1 MLIGIMSDTHD
12 NLPAIGKAVE
22 FFNGRGVDLVIHAGD
37 YVAPFVA
44 RELKKLKAP
53 LRGVFGNNDGERK
66 GLYEALGIKDEII
79 ELEAD
84 GMKIAVTH
92 GTNDVLVRALAYSRL
107 YDVVVVGHT
116 HRYEIR
122 EVGRTILVNPG
133 EVCGYVSGVRS
144 VALLDT
150 RGRDVKIINLD
161 SGELLGA
168 MSL

>member
-12 NLPAIGKAVE
+12 NLPAIRKAVE
-22 FFNGRGVDLVIHAGD
+22 LFNRENVELVIHAGD

-44 RELKKLKAP
+44 GELKKLKAP

-66 GLYEALGIKDEII
+66 GLYEALGIYDELI

-92 GTNDVLVRALAYSRL
+92 GTNEVLVRALARSRL

-133 EVCGYVSGVRS
+133 EVCGYVTGIKS

-150 RGRDVKIINLD
+150 RKREVRIVNLD
-161 SGELLGA
+161 TGELLGA

>member
-12 NLPAIGKAVE
+12 NLPAIRQAVD
-22 FFNGRGVDLVIHAGD
+22 FFNERGVDLVIHAGD

-44 RELKKLKAP
+44 RELKRLKAP
-53 LRGVFGNNDGERK
+53 LKGVFGNNDGERK
-66 GLYEALGIKDEII
+66 GLYEALGIYDELI

-92 GTNDVLVRALAYSRL
+92 GTNDVLVKALAYSKL

-133 EVCGYVSGVRS
+133 EVCGYLTGVKS

-150 RGRDVKIINLD
+150 RRRDVKIINIET
-161 SGELLGA
+161 GELLGA

>member
-12 NLPAIGKAVE
+12 NLPAIRKAVE
-22 FFNGRGVDLVIHAGD
+22 FFNSKKVDLVIHAGD
-37 YVAPFVA
+37 FVAPFVA
-44 RELKKLKAP
+44 GELKKLEAP

-66 GLYEALGIKDEII
+66 GLFEALGIYDELI

-84 GMKIAVTH
+84 GMRIAVTH
-92 GTNDVLVRALAYSRL
+92 GTNEVLVKALAHSRL

-122 EVGRTILVNPG
+122 EAGRTILINPG
-133 EVCGYVSGVRS
+133 EVCGYVTGVKS

-150 RGRDVKIINLD
+150 RRREVQIINLD
-161 SGELLGA
+161 TGELLGA
-168 MSL
+168 IGL

>member
-12 NLPAIGKAVE
+12 NLPAIRKAVE
-22 FFNGRGVDLVIHAGD
+22 LFNRENVELVIHAGD

-44 RELKKLKAP
+44 GELKNLKAP

-66 GLYEALGIKDEII
+66 GLYEALGICDELI

-92 GTNDVLVRALAYSRL
+92 GTNEVLVRALARSRL

-116 HRYEIR
+116 HHYEIR
-122 EVGRTILVNPG
+122 EEGRTILVNPG
-133 EVCGYVSGVRS
+133 EVCGYLTGVKS

-150 RGRDVKIINLD
+150 RMREVRIINLD
-161 SGELLGA
+161 TGELLGA

>member
-12 NLPAIGKAVE
+12 NLPAIRKAVE
-22 FFNGRGVDLVIHAGD
+22 FFNSKRVDLVIHAGD
-37 YVAPFVA
+37 FVAPFVA
-44 RELKKLKAP
+44 NELRNLNAP
-53 LRGVFGNNDGERK
+53 LKGVFGNNDGERK
-66 GLYEALGIKDEII
+66 GLYEALGIYDELI

-92 GTNDVLVRALAYSRL
+92 GTNEVLVRALAHSRL

-116 HRYEIR
+116 HHYEIR
-122 EVGRTILVNPG
+122 EVGRTILINPG
-133 EVCGYVSGVRS
+133 EVCGYVTGVKS

-150 RGRDVKIINLD
+150 RRREAQIISLD
-161 SGELLGA
+161 TGELLGA